1 MSFPSF
7 QLNITLFLIPFRS
20 VMGFLSLLRGPGAAQ
35 PLSPSAGPPRFV
47 EHPRIPSRAKS
58 SLPRTGRHFHR
69 ILPPT
74 ALSFLSFP
82 IYFEFDFLF
91 SLLFNLSPRPR
102 WGWGRCP
109 ELPRRGGGS
118 PELRFRSRRGS
129 GGPGVSPGAV
139 SELWGHS
146 PQRRWG
152 SHLSPRPQH
161 FPPQKER
168 LRLIKYPCA

>member
-35 PLSPSAGPPRFV
+35 PLSLSAGPPRFV

-129 GGPGVSPGAV
+129 GGLSRRCLGAV
-139 SELWGHS
+139 GAQPAEKVGVTPLPPS
-146 PQRRWG
+146 PA
-152 SHLSPRPQH
+152 LSPAERA
-161 FPPQKER
+161 PP
-168 LRLIKYPCA
+168 PD